1 MPAETVKVP
10 VPVYG
15 AVPPATLTVMVV
27 LGVEQFNAK
36 PCVAV
41 TVRVGQ
47 AGLTNEPGE
56 PISFASLKAL
66 NAPFTPTALS

>member
-1 MPAETVKVP
+1 
-10 VPVYG
+10 
-15 AVPPATLTVMVV
+15 MVV
-27 LGVEQFNAK
+27 LGFKQLITT

-56 PISFASLKAL
+56 PISFTSFDAMK
-66 NAPFTPTALS
+66 APFTPTALN